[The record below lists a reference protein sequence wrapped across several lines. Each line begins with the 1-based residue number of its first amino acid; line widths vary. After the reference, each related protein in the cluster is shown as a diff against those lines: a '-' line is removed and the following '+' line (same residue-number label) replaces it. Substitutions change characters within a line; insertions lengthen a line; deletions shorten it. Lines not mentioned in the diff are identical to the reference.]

1 MMCFFSINIHWLLG
15 FNENLQKQDV
25 HNENKHSMFI
35 SQSHYHCHVSKGSAP
50 QVGRAPQQD
59 APRRPLMPVRCKGL
73 QRKVRKVGH
82 FIQTLSPNCP
92 FQTLFQGKKNKRKT
106 SKQPNKTTFWGKKKH
121 VTPNPMVALLYI
133 SSWRWRFKSNPT
145 NSVFKMATSPS
156 SWGCRFYTTLDP
168 GLPALQW
175 AFRNVAFVTLP
186 CRLSNLR
193 GEARWVRHGGEWE
206 GSECPDAEIWMK
218 TVSVSSLLSLQV
230 RSILAKDL
238 DATDIL

>member
-1 MMCFFSINIHWLLG
+1 MDKSDPSGDFYTQKISEAVNEANQKSLRWISECPTLKKQVRRLGRQRLEKGNGVSKYEHVLWINMMCMIHYDVFFSINIHWLLG

-92 FQTLFQGKKNKRKT
+92 FQTLFQGKK
-106 SKQPNKTTFWGKKKH
+106 KQKKNIK
-121 VTPNPMVALLYI
+121 
-133 SSWRWRFKSNPT
+133 
-145 NSVFKMATSPS
+145 AT
-156 SWGCRFYTTLDP
+156 
-168 GLPALQW
+168 
-175 AFRNVAFVTLP
+175 
-186 CRLSNLR
+186 
-193 GEARWVRHGGEWE
+193 
-206 GSECPDAEIWMK
+206 K
-218 TVSVSSLLSLQV
+218 
-230 RSILAKDL
+230 
-238 DATDIL
+238 